1 MHQEESSFVKLDSA
15 AHWVSLWCH
24 HYLPESCSSL
34 NISNCFDLFLLITV
48 CVIVT
53 GNLTQIIHST
63 SWLLCS
69 WPFSSASSSSNLQYH
84 SIAPSC
90 LGQKPGSQL
99 WFSPALSTSSLKQP
113 SSSSGLP
120 TKNILNPVSIP
131 SCLVMQVCQFP
142 SSILVPIKLTFH
154 SVI

>member
-1 MHQEESSFVKLDSA
+1 MHQEQNSFVKLDSA

-24 HYLPESCSSL
+24 HYLSESCYSL
-34 NISNCFDLFLLITV
+34 NISNYFALFLKTV
-48 CVIVT
+48 CAIVP

-69 WPFSSASSSSNLQYH
+69 WPFSSAYSSSNLQYH

-90 LGQKPGSQL
+90 SGQNPGSQR
-99 WFSPALSTSSLKQP
+99 WFSPALSTPSLKQP
-113 SSSSGLP
+113 SSSSGLL

-131 SCLVMQVCQFP
+131 PCLFMQVCQLP
-142 SSILVPIKLTFH
+142 SPILVPTKPTFH